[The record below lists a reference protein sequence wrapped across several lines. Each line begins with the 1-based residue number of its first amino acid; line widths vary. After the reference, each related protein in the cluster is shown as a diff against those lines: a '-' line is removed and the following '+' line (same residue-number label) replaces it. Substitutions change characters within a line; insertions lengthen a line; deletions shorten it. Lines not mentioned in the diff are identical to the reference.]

1 MADGSISKARWIG
14 ENQGSA
20 PGDSLTGKGMI
31 YFDSNGNAR
40 NKNSAGT
47 DTPLGQYQ
55 QGLVP
60 LAKYEVGAGGITTVP
75 ITLTSL
81 AYDCIEIVW
90 MAGGTGTAGYYDFLR
105 MKINGDGASHN
116 FWSSYFQTGTP
127 AAVDAATN
135 APFITLGFLADN
147 ATAKFHTGRLQIF
160 NCLST
165 SSAFPKTIE
174 GSHSLNGSYI
184 FNHVGGHYNG
194 TSVISSLEFFLY
206 YVNISE
212 GSKFWVY
219 GRRQP

>member
-1 MADGSISKARWIG
+1 MADGSISKARWLG

-31 YFDSNGNAR
+31 YFDANGNAR

-81 AYDCIEIVW
+81 AYDCLEIVW
-90 MAGGTGTAGYYDFLR
+90 LAGATGAVGYYDLLR
-105 MKINGDGASHN
+105 LKINGDSANHS
-116 FWSSYFQTGTP
+116 FWSSYFANTTP
-127 AAVDAATN
+127 AAVEAAANTGY
-135 APFITLGFLADN
+135 ITLGYLPDN
-147 ATAKFHTGRLQIF
+147 AFTKFHSGRIQIF

-165 SSAFPKTIE
+165 SSAFPKTVQGI
-174 GSHSLNGSYI
+174 HSLTGNYG
-184 FNHVGGHYNG
+184 FNHVGGYYTG
-194 TSVISSLEFFLY
+194 TSVVSSLELFLY